1 MNTFKKN
8 QLEINEQSIDLYS
21 SVHKSSIFCFA
32 QLLLHTYHGQLS
44 KPGTKLSLKVRFG
57 QDLPKIIKVKDIKSI
72 SENV

>member
-32 QLLLHTYHGQLS
+32 QLLLHIYYGQLS
-44 KPGTKLSLKVRFG
+44 KPETKLSLKVRFG
-57 QDLPKIIKVKDIKSI
+57 QDLPEIIKVKDIKSI